1 MTWTAAIAA
10 ALAALAMIGQD
21 LLSTW
26 LVQAE
31 SEYRAIRAGVL
42 DTLNWPMGMAVTFT
56 TVEALQGHDLA
67 LKIAVCAA
75 VSAANYTGTSTAV
88 LIGRHIRDR
97 NPQRC
102 ACGCPGANRKTA

>member
-1 MTWTAAIAA
+1 MTWLWAVW
-10 ALAALAMIGQD
+10 AALAMLGQD
-21 LLSTW
+21 WLSTW

-31 SEYRAIRAGVL
+31 SEYLANRAGVL

-56 TVEALQGHDLA
+56 TVEALQGHDMA

-88 LIGRHIRDR
+88 RIGRRMRDKKPR
-97 NPQRC
+97 AC
-102 ACGCPGANRKTA
+102 ACGCPVTAKGTP

>member
-1 MTWTAAIAA
+1 MTWLWAAAA
-10 ALAALAMIGQD
+10 ALAMFGQD

-31 SEYRAIRAGVL
+31 SEYLPGRSGLL

-56 TVEALQGHDLA
+56 TVEALQGHDMA

-75 VSAANYTGTSTAV
+75 VSFANYTGTSTAV
-88 LIGRHIRDR
+88 RIGRRMR
-97 NPQRC
+97 CRKPAAAC
-102 ACGCPGANRKTA
+102 ACGCPVAVKP